1 MYVADEVN
9 APSLCMRADIIHTNI
24 PSMRASIKRQGVY
37 AGVTC
42 QNRKWLHMS
51 RPDFTC
57 LLTRFLL
64 LQELGEAY
72 SLRDNKLL

>member
-1 MYVADEVN
+1 MLSTLETAKHLERVLSTLESAKHLERVLSTLGSAN
-9 APSLCMRADIIHTNI
+9 
-24 PSMRASIKRQGVY
+24 

-51 RPDFTC
+51 RLDFTC